1 MNPVHRNLPLLLLR
15 AREAA
20 MARFRPLLKEAGLTD
35 QQWRVLRALSEAPGG
50 LEPREIAAL
59 CVILSPS
66 LTGIL
71 NRMVEQK
78 LVTRAWSVTDQRRQR
93 IAVAPKGRALVDRLA
108 PRVDAEYRRLELA
121 FGAAALDRAY
131 DTLDGLLRALE
142 ARPVRSAVTVRDAAS
157 RKPAARKVA

>member
-20 MARFRPLLKEAGLTD
+20 MTRFRPLLKRVGLTD
-35 QQWRVLRALSEAPGG
+35 QQWRVLRALCEAPGG

-59 CVILSPS
+59 CAILSPS

-78 LVTRAWSVTDQRRQR
+78 LVTREWSATDRRRQR
-93 IAVAPKGRALVDRLA
+93 IAIAPKGRALVDRLS
-108 PRVDAEYRRLELA
+108 PHVDAEYRRLEA
-121 FGAAALDRAY
+121 VFGADALERAY
-131 DTLDGLLRALE
+131 DMLAALLHALDAPATTMRRDTSRRSE
-142 ARPVRSAVTVRDAAS
+142 ARKSV
-157 RKPAARKVA
+157 

>member
-71 NRMVEQK
+71 YRMVEQK
-78 LVTRAWSVTDQRRQR
+78 LVTRAWSATDQRRQR
-93 IAVAPKGRALVDRLA
+93 IAIAPKGRALVDRLS
-108 PRVDAEYRRLELA
+108 PRVDAEYRRLELS
-121 FGAAALDRAY
+121 FGAAALERAY

-142 ARPVRSAVTVRDAAS
+142 ARPAHSASTMRDAPS
-157 RKPAARKVA
+157 RRPPPRKVA